1 MNICQNIY
9 TGNNINNKIRILS
22 FKGILADGIPNF
34 GPKYSEYTTRQI
46 KIGNHDFLTIKS
58 CMTKIFRELHSQVT
72 LAKMINPHERT
83 KIHILGCSDGSEAFA
98 YGIIFRTIMGKIS
111 KKNVEILGVDLQK
124 ALIEIAKSHCIVCT
138 DKEKSDFVNNNLLKY
153 SKDIWNKYIKKIQRP
168 KNFDTKISQYPL
180 LRYLEK
186 NEVEKQYI
194 GCGMN
199 WCRIDSNDLPKIT
212 FKCGDMFSYLKSN
225 PRADNVIFVIAN
237 SGGYVSCQ
245 GGIEKFIDIFRQIKL
260 QNNNK
265 NIYVVL
271 GDGELSYD
279 RIEHNKI
286 SQLIQELGFK
296 KLYDIDNCAFPNI
309 SSRNKIYKLC
319 R

>member
-1 MNICQNIY
+1 MNIYQNIY
-9 TGNNINNKIRILS
+9 TGNNINHKIRILS

-111 KKNVEILGVDLQK
+111 KKNVEILGVDLQ
-124 ALIEIAKSHCIVCT
+124 I
-138 DKEKSDFVNNNLLKY
+138 
-153 SKDIWNKYIKKIQRP
+153 
-168 KNFDTKISQYPL
+168 
-180 LRYLEK
+180 EK

-279 RIEHNKI
+279 RIEHNKA

-296 KLYDIDNCAFPNI
+296 KLYDIDNCAFPDI